1 MILWR
6 RLRSMLFRQSFLP
19 EYQHGYRHHET
30 ALQFDYTLFDTS
42 PWSMP
47 RGHLCRRRPCLDIN
61 KLELVAYICRP
72 FNIFSMRI
80 TENLQENFPFISVIT
95 HVSQEYVG
103 IIINQD
109 AAITSLYD
117 YASIK
122 TEPEKAKFL
131 ELGEAWWW
139 ESNRQIPINIFLSR
153 EIFEFRYAIKN
164 FSTKD
169 VRLVLGPCTSLNDI
183 ITKRIKRKSI
193 TLVRKAT

>member
-1 MILWR
+1 
-6 RLRSMLFRQSFLP
+6 
-19 EYQHGYRHHET
+19 
-30 ALQFDYTLFDTS
+30 
-42 PWSMP
+42 
-47 RGHLCRRRPCLDIN
+47 
-61 KLELVAYICRP
+61 
-72 FNIFSMRI
+72 MRI

-122 TEPEKAKFL
+122 TELEKAKFL